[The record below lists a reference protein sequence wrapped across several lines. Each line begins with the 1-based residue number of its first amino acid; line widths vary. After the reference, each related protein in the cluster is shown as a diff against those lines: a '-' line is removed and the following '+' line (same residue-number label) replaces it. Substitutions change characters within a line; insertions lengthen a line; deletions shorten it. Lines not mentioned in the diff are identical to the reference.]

1 MDNISWKS
9 WAFQACAHI
18 RFKPDRAAVEEE
30 LLAHLEDKAE
40 AILREKEL
48 TVYEAE
54 RQALASMGDADE
66 VGRQLAAVYRPW
78 LGYLWLWSRRVL
90 IVCVV
95 AAVWLSLGFSQRVGF
110 GESDLRWWLD
120 FPGYDGYREHY
131 TITELSPECRD
142 ESDGYTFTVPAAAV
156 WANEAFVARE
166 EYEGEV
172 YEYAVEENTAL
183 YLTVRATSLLPSTEG
198 CDAFRDFYAVDDLG
212 THYWSYWCRDNP
224 DVTYTQSFRR
234 SLTGND
240 HATGL
245 WTSEYEASI
254 NTIDPAASW
263 IELRYDRE
271 GRDVRLRIDLR
282 GGES

>member
-9 WAFQACAHI
+9 WAFRVCSHI
-18 RFKPDRAAVEEE
+18 RFKPDRGAVEEE

-40 AILREKEL
+40 TILREENV
-48 TVYEAE
+48 TVSEAE
-54 RQALASMGDADE
+54 KQALAAMGDADE
-66 VGRQLAAVYRPW
+66 VGRQLAAVHKPW

-110 GESDLRWWLD
+110 WESDLRWWQEY
-120 FPGYDGYREHY
+120 PGYNANREHY

-156 WANEAFVARE
+156 IHNETFLRQE
-166 EYEGEV
+166 EVEGEV
-172 YEYAVEENTAL
+172 YEYTVEDNTAL
-183 YLTVRATSLLPSTEG
+183 YLTVRATSWLPRTEE

-212 THYWSYWCRDNP
+212 NHYWSYWCRDDP

-234 SLTGND
+234 SLTGNAY
-240 HATGL
+240 ATGL

-263 IELRYDRE
+263 IELRYDRD
-271 GRDVRLRIDLR
+271 GRDVRLRIDLT

>member
-1 MDNISWKS
+1 MDNVSWRS
-9 WAFQACAHI
+9 WAFRACSYI
-18 RFKPDRAAVEEE
+18 RFKPDRAAAEEE

-40 AILREKEL
+40 AILREKDL
-48 TVYEAE
+48 LVYEAE
-54 RQALASMGDADE
+54 QQALASMGDPDE
-66 VGRQLAAVYRPW
+66 VGRQLAAVHKPW
-78 LGYLWLWSRRVL
+78 LGYLWLWSWRVL

-156 WANEAFVARE
+156 QSNKAFVARE

-198 CDAFRDFYAVDDLG
+198 CAAFRDFYAVDDLG
-212 THYWSYWCRDNP
+212 NYYWSSDDP
-224 DVTYTQSFRR
+224 EVIYTWQTQR
-234 SLTGND
+234 SLRGNF

-254 NTIDPAASW
+254 SEVDRSASW
-263 IELRYDRE
+263 IELRYDRD
-271 GRDVRLRIDLR
+271 GRDVRLRIDLT
-282 GGES
+282 GGESQ

>member
-1 MDNISWKS
+1 MDNVSWRS
-9 WAFQACAHI
+9 WAFRACSYI
-18 RFKPDRAAVEEE
+18 RFKPDRAAAEEE

-40 AILREKEL
+40 AILREKDL
-48 TVYEAE
+48 LVYEAE
-54 RQALASMGDADE
+54 QQALASMGDPDE
-66 VGRQLAAVYRPW
+66 VGRQLAAVHKPW
-78 LGYLWLWSRRVL
+78 LGYLWLWSWRVL

-95 AAVWLSLGFSQRVGF
+95 AAGLSLGFSQRVGF

-156 WANEAFVARE
+156 QSNKAFVSRE

-183 YLTVRATSLLPSTEG
+183 HLTVRATSLLPSTEG
-198 CDAFRDFYAVDDLG
+198 CAAFRDFYAVDDLG
-212 THYWSYWCRDNP
+212 NYYWSSDDP
-224 DVTYTQSFRR
+224 EVIYTWQTQR
-234 SLTGND
+234 SLRGNF

-254 NTIDPAASW
+254 SEVDRSASW
-263 IELRYDRE
+263 IELRYDRD
-271 GRDVRLRIDLR
+271 GRDVRLRIDLT
-282 GGES
+282 GGESQ

>member
-90 IVCVV
+90 IVCIV
-95 AAVWLSLGFSQRVGF
+95 AVIWAAWGFSERTGF

-120 FPGYDGYREHY
+120 FPGYGRIPGTLHHHGAVPRLPGRE
-131 TITELSPECRD
+131 R
-142 ESDGYTFTVPAAAV
+142 
-156 WANEAFVARE
+156 R
-166 EYEGEV
+166 
-172 YEYAVEENTAL
+172 L
-183 YLTVRATSLLPSTEG
+183 YLHRARRRGVVQRGVRG
-198 CDAFRDFYAVDDLG
+198 QGGIRG
-212 THYWSYWCRDNP
+212 R
-224 DVTYTQSFRR
+224 
-234 SLTGND
+234 
-240 HATGL
+240 GL
-245 WTSEYEASI
+245 
-254 NTIDPAASW
+254 
-263 IELRYDRE
+263 
-271 GRDVRLRIDLR
+271 
-282 GGES
+282 